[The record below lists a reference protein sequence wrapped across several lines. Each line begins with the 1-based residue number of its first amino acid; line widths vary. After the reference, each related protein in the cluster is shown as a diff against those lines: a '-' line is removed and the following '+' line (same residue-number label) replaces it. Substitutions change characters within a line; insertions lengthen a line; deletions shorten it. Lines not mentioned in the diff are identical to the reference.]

1 VRGAK
6 RGPNA
11 QLYTWGSV
19 LVGLG
24 IWQLVG
30 AYVVHNSLFLATPI
44 QAFGGMIDL
53 WKSGQ
58 LQTALVTSGEEFL
71 IGFVLA
77 SIAGIVI
84 GLLTASFRRVN
95 LIAAP
100 WISGIYASPTIALA
114 PLLILWFG
122 VGIWSKVAVVF
133 LLVVFPMIVSTEA
146 GIRTTDP
153 HLVEAI
159 RSFGATQGQI
169 FTKVLLPSALPMI
182 LAGLRLGV
190 GRGLIGV
197 VVGELAGSRAGLG
210 FIINNASQVFNMS
223 QLFAGVIILSAAGI
237 ILTAG
242 FERLETVLAPWRSR

>member
-1 VRGAK
+1 
-6 RGPNA
+6 
-11 QLYTWGSV
+11 
-19 LVGLG
+19 
-24 IWQLVG
+24 
-30 AYVVHNSLFLATPI
+30 
-44 QAFGGMIDL
+44 
-53 WKSGQ
+53 
-58 LQTALVTSGEEFL
+58 
-71 IGFVLA
+71 
-77 SIAGIVI
+77 
-84 GLLTASFRRVN
+84 LTASFRRVN